1 MENILINEW
10 TQEASL
16 DTLHSLYILLKRFS
30 VGSTPWTYNCNISPE
45 WSVYNIGVKVMS
57 RFQICMIL
65 KLEHQL

>member
-1 MENILINEW
+1 MDSRSKPGHLAQPIY
-10 TQEASL
+10 TA
-16 DTLHSLYILLKRFS
+16 KRFS